1 MFLTFFSSACRTT
14 FSEFAMKHGRDQRF
28 KNIDKMKDREAIFVE
43 FMTAMKKR
51 EKEDSKSRGE
61 KVFVSHT
68 QLIHYNHYYY
78 Y

>member
-1 MFLTFFSSACRTT
+1 MLFCLVVAIICEPDYFVSPFAFRTT
-14 FSEFAMKHGRDQRF
+14 FSEFAMKHGRDLRF

-61 KVFVSHT
+61 KVSA
-68 QLIHYNHYYY
+68 Q
-78 Y
+78 

>member
-1 MFLTFFSSACRTT
+1 MLFCLVVAIICEPDYFVSPSFAFRTT

-61 KVFVSHT
+61 KVST
-68 QLIHYNHYYY
+68 Q
-78 Y
+78 

>member
-1 MFLTFFSSACRTT
+1 MDFLSYALRNT

-61 KVFVSHT
+61 KVQLLKLT
-68 QLIHYNHYYY
+68 QNYDYYD
-78 Y
+78 